1 MRILLVEDDELLG
14 DGLSSAL
21 KMSGNTIDWVKDGV
35 SALHAILSEAFDCV
49 VLDLGLPGMDGLDVL
64 KKCRAQHKQ
73 VPIMVLTARD
83 QIQDRVKGLDL
94 GADDYL
100 LKPFDI
106 DELEARLRAL
116 VRRSGG
122 SARPEIELGDVVIL
136 PDQRRVLKQGQEVTL
151 SRKEY
156 ELLFELASHPG
167 QVFERSRL
175 EELLYGWEEDL
186 ESNAME
192 VHVHHLRK
200 KLGKT
205 LIKTVRGIGYCLNL
219 SE

>member
-1 MRILLVEDDELLG
+1 LLVEDDELLG
-14 DGLSSAL
+14 DGLVTAL
-21 KMSGNTIDWVKDGV
+21 KMSGNTVDWLQEGK
-35 SALHAILSEAFDCV
+35 SALHSILSEHFDCV
-49 VLDLGLPGMDGLDVL
+49 ILDLGLPGLDGFEVL
-64 KKCRAQHKQ
+64 KAAREKSKD
-73 VPIMVLTARD
+73 VPVLILTARD

-106 DELEARLRAL
+106 EELEARIRAL
-116 VRRSGG
+116 VRRAGG
-122 SARPEIELGDVVIL
+122 NANPVIQLHDIEIY
-136 PDQRRVLKQGQEVTL
+136 PDQRRVMKAQQEVKL

-167 QVFERSRL
+167 QIFERSTL
-175 EELLYGWEEDL
+175 EELLYGWDEEV

-205 LIKTVRGIGYCLNL
+205 LIKTVRGVGYQLIQPA
-219 SE
+219 S